1 MIRFIPL
8 STTLSFRGVDS
19 SRLVALVSK
28 SQYYC
33 SSLVL
38 RVKVIDKLMNILG
51 IESSCDETAA
61 GVVRNGNE
69 LLSNVI
75 SSQVDIHSRFGGIVP
90 ELASRQHVLQI
101 DSVIGH
107 ALDEAKVDLES
118 VSAIAVTEGPGLA
131 GALMVGLN
139 TGKSLAWARDI
150 PLIGINHLEGH
161 IYAAWLEY
169 EDPAEKPGFPLM
181 CLIASGGHTEL
192 ILMTGHG
199 HYTAV
204 GRTRDDAAGEA
215 FDKGAR
221 LLGLGF
227 PGGPAI
233 QNTAQGAT
241 EAEKFPRAWL
251 GDTFDFSFSGL
262 KTSLLH
268 RTQKLSDDSFDETG
282 RMKKS
287 VVASQAAAYQ
297 ESIADVL
304 SEKAIRA
311 AKKYKAKGILIG
323 GGVAANS
330 RLRELIDQRSPIPT
344 LIPKNSLC
352 TDNGAMIAA
361 AALYHLENGERSS
374 FDIDV
379 NPNMSLA

>member
-1 MIRFIPL
+1 
-8 STTLSFRGVDS
+8 
-19 SRLVALVSK
+19 
-28 SQYYC
+28 
-33 SSLVL
+33 
-38 RVKVIDKLMNILG
+38 MNILG

-61 GVVRNGNE
+61 GVVQDGKK

-101 DSVIGH
+101 DSVIEQ
-107 ALDEAKVDLES
+107 ALNEAKVDLGS
-118 VSAIAVTEGPGLA
+118 LAAIAVTEGPGLA
-131 GALMVGLN
+131 GALMVGIN
-139 TGKSLAWARDI
+139 AGKSLAWARDL

-169 EDPAEKPGFPLM
+169 ENPAKNPGFPLM

-199 HYTAV
+199 QYTAV

-233 QNTAQGAT
+233 QNTAQYAT

-251 GDTFDFSFSGL
+251 GESFDFSFSGL

-268 RTQKLSDDSFDETG
+268 RTQQLPDNSFDYSG
-282 RMKKS
+282 KMKTS

-297 ESIADVL
+297 EAITDVL
-304 SEKAIRA
+304 SEKAVRA

-330 RLRELIDQRSPIPT
+330 RLRELIDQRSPMPT
-344 LIPKNSLC
+344 LIPRNSLC

-361 AALYHLENGERSS
+361 AALYHVKLGSTSS